1 MPREA
6 HTGET
11 ASDEAVFNKVVS
23 LMQSKSDDGSPAA
36 ASVGNDTVRMMMTAA
51 PGSVSHV
58 STFQRAAVDDLE
70 RFART
75 ELQAVAKK
83 HGIKANRKS
92 SVIITELRVSL
103 ARVTADL
110 ATLRQFDSP
119 ENQEGEH
126 VLRCSPEKSAC
137 DFSEAYSD

>member
-92 SVIITELRVSL
+92 SVIITELRASL

-110 ATLRQFDSP
+110 ATLKQFDSP

-137 DFSEAYSD
+137 AFF